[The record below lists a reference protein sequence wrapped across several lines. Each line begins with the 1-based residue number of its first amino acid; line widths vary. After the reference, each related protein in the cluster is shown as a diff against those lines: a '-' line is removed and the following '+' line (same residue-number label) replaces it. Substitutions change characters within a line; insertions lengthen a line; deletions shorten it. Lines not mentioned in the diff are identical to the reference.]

1 MCSVPSSGSAGSRT
15 AGSNIRV
22 SLHASVPIIRM
33 SWHFWGYIELR
44 GREHLMLRNT
54 SSRHTITEIVG
65 GAGAFGSMFWVRDGD
80 DE

>member
-1 MCSVPSSGSAGSRT
+1 MQCPF
-15 AGSNIRV
+15 IRICGFQNCRVKYEV

-33 SWHFWGYIELR
+33 SWHFLGYIKLR

-65 GAGAFGSMFWVRDGD
+65 GAGAFGFMFWVRDGD